1 MLPSSERRATSTYR
15 LPLLSLT
22 ILQAKGSFCVMP
34 LFFSLQLLPPSTLLY
49 TPRPK
54 AATYSTRAAGGLVE
68 SNKMCVAA
76 VSSIPSFDF
85 VQVLP
90 PSSLRHT
97 PPRKFP
103 TPFRLHIF
111 GRGKSCVQLFT
122 LQARPLT
129 SGSNTIQYVVFIH
142 SFGTPLVELIQ
153 DCAPS
158 SLRKRPMS
166 VVVMNCRL
174 WSKGSKW

>member
-1 MLPSSERRATSTYR
+1 
-15 LPLLSLT
+15 
-22 ILQAKGSFCVMP
+22 
-34 LFFSLQLLPPSTLLY
+34 
-49 TPRPK
+49 
-54 AATYSTRAAGGLVE
+54 
-68 SNKMCVAA
+68 
-76 VSSIPSFDF
+76 IPSFDF
-85 VQVLP
+85 VQDLP

-158 SLRKRPMS
+158 SLRKRPMRS
-166 VVVMNCRL
+166 EEHTSELQSRFDIVCRL
-174 WSKGSKW
+174 LLEK